1 VKIGKKL
8 KLFSKHFSKEGKKN
22 QIAANQYAKIMN
34 IQVLGTGCPK
44 CKSLEKA
51 TREVITQYNIDATIT
66 KVADIVEI
74 MKFNIMTTPA
84 LVVDGKVVVKGR
96 VPSNEE
102 LKQILTN
109 KIYMI

>member
-1 VKIGKKL
+1 
-8 KLFSKHFSKEGKKN
+8 
-22 QIAANQYAKIMN
+22 MN

-51 TREVITQYNIDATIT
+51 TREVVDQNNIDATII
-66 KVADIVEI
+66 KVEDIVEI

-102 LKQILTN
+102 LKQILTS